1 MGMVKNYSKNDFK
14 TLHTLN
20 SSLNSSLAFTIY
32 SVFFNGTFTTHDV
45 LNENKLMQTVGA

>member
-1 MGMVKNYSKNDFK
+1 MRVMGMVKNYSKNDFK
-14 TLHTLN
+14 TLHT
-20 SSLNSSLAFTIY
+20 LNSSLAFTIY